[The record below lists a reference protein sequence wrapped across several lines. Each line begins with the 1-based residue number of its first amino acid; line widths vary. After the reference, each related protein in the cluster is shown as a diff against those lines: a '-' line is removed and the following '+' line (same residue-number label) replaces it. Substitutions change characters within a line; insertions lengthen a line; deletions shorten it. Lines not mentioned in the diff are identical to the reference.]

1 MLLIHLFALLGIL
14 LFALSY
20 MGTILNRKLSKYGI
34 FILLLAAFSLRLLA
48 AALSKGFDN
57 DTACFAAWADRLYQ
71 VRPGAF
77 YSPDVFTD
85 YPPDRKSVV

>member
-1 MLLIHLFALLGIL
+1 MLNYHKMMVRHFHHRDKIFINRRLRMLLIHLFALLGIL

-57 DTACFAAWADRLYQ
+57 DKIGRASCRER
-71 VRPGAF
+71 V
-77 YSPDVFTD
+77 
-85 YPPDRKSVV
+85 